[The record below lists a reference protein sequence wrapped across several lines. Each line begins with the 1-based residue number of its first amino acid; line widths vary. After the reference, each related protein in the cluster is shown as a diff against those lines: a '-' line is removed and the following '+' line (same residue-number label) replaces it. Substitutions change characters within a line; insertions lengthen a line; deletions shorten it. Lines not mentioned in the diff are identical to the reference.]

1 MSTSESL
8 EPVNKLPYIAKND
21 FSDLVKV
28 KILRR
33 ADYKDKDFNKEKR
46 EAGDSETEWYKM
58 EAEVRERWGGEG
70 RGE

>member
-46 EAGDSETEWYKM
+46 EAGDSETE
-58 EAEVRERWGGEG
+58 
-70 RGE
+70 